1 MIRQWITNGQ
11 EWYTVRNFNYNIL
24 YSNVLNTIYRI
35 KQTRNQMKKSNQVH
49 IRMDDETRMKWL
61 ELCQALNGSTQ
72 SKVFRNLVIK
82 LYESLETAT
91 NIINYGR

>member
-1 MIRQWITNGQ
+1 
-11 EWYTVRNFNYNIL
+11 
-24 YSNVLNTIYRI
+24 
-35 KQTRNQMKKSNQVH
+35 MKKSNQVH